1 MENKQTT
8 NEKKSRYKDGWHT
21 IRVYYVLVENGR
33 ITRGMKKE
41 PHGISLVPSYPYR
54 KAQGGG
60 YDLCSGISV
69 NTFRRHPDKYFIF

>member
-21 IRVYYVLVENGR
+21 IRGYYVLVENGR
-33 ITRGMKKE
+33 IIRGMKKDRNK
-41 PHGISLVPSYPYR
+41 SLAPSYPYR

-69 NTFRRHPDKYFIF
+69 ETFKRHPDKYFMF